1 LKKILNPFVK
11 IPGYKCFGC
20 SPDNPFGLHME
31 FFEEGDTVI
40 STWSPEHHFSGYI
53 DVLHGGIQSTLMD
66 EIASWLVFVKLKT
79 AGVTQRMEIVYKKP
93 ALTSKG
99 SFHLKA
105 TLNNLNKRIAEV
117 DVELYDGEKIV
128 CATAKVYYFIY
139 PEKIA
144 KERLWFPGHDAFFEK
159 EES

>member
-1 LKKILNPFVK
+1 MKKIINPFVK

-20 SPDNPFGLHME
+20 SPDNPFGLKME
-31 FFEEGDTVI
+31 FYEDGDHVV
-40 STWSPEHHFSGYI
+40 STWEPEHHFSGYL

-79 AGVTQRMEIVYKKP
+79 AGVTQKMEIIYKKP

-99 SFHLKA
+99 TFSLKA
-105 TLNNLNKRIAEV
+105 TLNNYKNRIAEV
-117 DVELYDGEKIV
+117 DVALSDGNKQI
-128 CATAKVYYFIY
+128 CSTAKVYYFVY

-144 KERLWFPGHDAFFEK
+144 KERLWFPGYEAFFEK
-159 EES
+159 EK